1 MHLKKKAKT
10 KRMNE
15 FDINIYEGESWEK
28 LALKKKKSWIRNPIN
43 QREMNE
49 WMTEWPNEW
58 MNE

>member
-15 FDINIYEGESWEK
+15 FVINIYEGESWEK
-28 LALKKKKSWIRNPIN
+28 LALEKKNSWIRNPIN

-49 WMTEWPNEW
+49 RMTKW